1 MTSRGFQNPHG
12 MKQTSLSDIW
22 EDLHSGIRHAFGRQN
37 MPKARYM
44 ELHTHV
50 YNYCTSVQQ
59 QDAHAPRT
67 GRSSKSNLSGGARF
81 VGLELYKKIEEFLMD
96 HLNSLMPDCK
106 DLTDEPLLQ
115 FYCKVWEEYR
125 FSSRVLHGI
134 CNYLNR
140 HWVKREHDEGHVN
153 VFEVYSLALLT
164 WKNCMFEVLHQK
176 LSSAVLKLIARERN
190 GETINTLLISEIVR
204 CSVELDISP
213 DLTPSKVPHLSVY
226 KKFFEKPF
234 FEDTEHFYTTE
245 SAVFL
250 DNNPVTEYMKKVES
264 RLLEEERRVSVY
276 LHESTQDELAKCCER
291 VLIVSYLERFYVE
304 FLNLLKN
311 DKTDDLAR
319 MYQLVSRTEKGMVEL
334 RDRFEKHVLA
344 QGTASVERNH
354 ETALNDPKVYFS
366 ALYNIHRKHSEM
378 ITRAFSGDN
387 GFIQSLDKAC
397 SKFVN
402 NNEVTKIAKSSAK
415 SPELLAKFC
424 DSLLRKSAKNPDD
437 AELEDTLQSV
447 ITVFQYIEDKDVF
460 QKFYTRMLA
469 RRLVQQN
476 SASDD
481 AEASMISKLKK
492 ECGFEYTSKLQCMF
506 QDISVSKD
514 LNDSFKSHIAAT
526 TPLQVDFSIQVLST
540 RSWPFQQ
547 GPQFCLPEEFIQSQ
561 SRFTTFYNKQHSGR
575 KLTWLF
581 NKSKGEIVTHCFKNR
596 YTIQASMF
604 QIAILLQFNE
614 SMSRSITELV
624 DATTLPKEML
634 QQVVQILVKNRLL
647 VCDEDD
653 VDDNNTLTLNLQ
665 YKNKKLRV
673 NINVPMKMEVKEEQD
688 STHKNVEEDRKLL
701 IQAAIVRIMKMRKEL
716 NHQNLLA
723 EVLSQLSTRF
733 KAKVPIIKK
742 CIDILIEK
750 EYLERVDGRKDT
762 YRYLA

>member
-1 MTSRGFQNPHG
+1 
-12 MKQTSLSDIW
+12 
-22 EDLHSGIRHAFGRQN
+22 

-59 QDAHAPRT
+59 QDGQTHRVNKAKNNP
-67 GRSSKSNLSGGARF
+67 SGGARF
-81 VGLELYKKIEEFLMD
+81 VGLELYKKIEEFLMA
-96 HLNSLMPDCK
+96 HLNSLKPECQDMM
-106 DLTDEPLLQ
+106 DEPLLQ

-140 HWVKREHDEGHVN
+140 HWVKREHDEGHMDVY
-153 VFEVYSLALLT
+153 EVYSLALLT
-164 WKNCMFEVLHQK
+164 WKNCMFEVMHQK
-176 LSSAVLKLIARERN
+176 LSSAVLKLIERERN

-204 CSVELDISP
+204 CSVELDIST
-213 DLTPSKVPHLSVY
+213 DSAPSKVPHLSVY
-226 KKFFEKPF
+226 KKFFEMPF

-291 VLIVSYLERFYVE
+291 VLITNYLERFYVE

-311 DKTDDLAR
+311 DKIVDLGR
-319 MYQLVSRTEKGMVEL
+319 MYLLVSRTEKGLAEL
-334 RDRFEKHVLA
+334 RERFERHVLA
-344 QGTASVERNH
+344 QGIASVERYH
-354 ETALNDPKVYFS
+354 ETAQSDPKVYFH
-366 ALYNIHRKHSEM
+366 ALYDVHRKHSEM
-378 ITRAFSGDN
+378 IQQAFSGDS

-402 NNEVTKIAKSSAK
+402 NNEVTKLAKSSAK

-424 DSLLRKSAKNPDD
+424 DTLLRKSAKNPDD

-460 QKFYTRMLA
+460 QKFYARMLA

-506 QDISVSKD
+506 QDTSLSKD
-514 LNDSFKSHIAAT
+514 LNDSFKTHVSAT

-547 GPQFCLPEEFIQSQ
+547 GPQFCLPEEFVQSQ

-575 KLTWLF
+575 KLTWLY

-604 QIAILLQFNE
+604 QMAILLQFNDA
-614 SMSRSITELV
+614 MSRTMTELM
-624 DATTLPKEML
+624 DATLLPKEVL
-634 QQVVQILVKNRLL
+634 QQVTQILVKNKLL
-647 VCDEDD
+647 SCDEDD
-653 VDDNNTLTLNLQ
+653 IEENNAFILNLT

-673 NINVPMKMEVKEEQD
+673 NINVPMKLEVKEEQE
-688 STHKNVEEDRKLL
+688 STHKHVEEDRKLL

-750 EYLERVDGRKDT
+750 EYLERVDGQKDT